1 MHQIEVGV
9 LPVKA
14 IVTSLLLLV
23 SFSPAAFADTIA
35 VIGTGE
41 VARALGPEFAA
52 QGHDIVYGSRNPDS
66 QKAKDIVAMTPGEAK
81 ARLPKE
87 SVRDASIVVLAVPG
101 EMVEEITRGL
111 GDLSGKIIIDPTNAL
126 IGDWETEL
134 SIGVSTSNGRIIQDA
149 APDAFVVKAF
159 STLNWR
165 QMVEPGG
172 EISIPLAGD
181 SDAAKAK
188 VSKLVS
194 AMDLNPIDL
203 GNIDNARWIEG
214 MTILLLNNRIS
225 GRPHFE
231 YHLRVVD

>member
-1 MHQIEVGV
+1 
-9 LPVKA
+9 VKA
-14 IVTSLLLLV
+14 VVTCLLLLV
-23 SFSPAAFADTIA
+23 SLSRVAFADTIA
-35 VIGTGE
+35 VIGTGQ
-41 VARALGPEFAA
+41 VAKALGPEFAA

-66 QKAKDIVAMTPGEAK
+66 QKTKDIVALTPGNAT
-81 ARLPKE
+81 ARLPAD

-101 EMVEEITRGL
+101 ELVEEITLGL

-126 IGDWETEL
+126 EGDWETEL

-149 APDAFVVKAF
+149 APGAFVVKAF

-172 EISIPLAGD
+172 DISILLAGD
-181 SDAAKAK
+181 NDAAKAK
-188 VSKLVS
+188 VSELAS
-194 AMDLNPIDL
+194 AMDLQPIDV
-203 GNIDNARWIEG
+203 GDIDNARWIEG
-214 MTILLLNNRIS
+214 MAILLLNNRIS

>member
-1 MHQIEVGV
+1 MKTFRTCLLFLV
-9 LPVKA
+9 L
-14 IVTSLLLLV
+14 
-23 SFSPAAFADTIA
+23 FSPVTFADTIA
-35 VIGTGE
+35 IIGTGE

-66 QKAKDIVAMTPGEAK
+66 QKAKDIIAMTPGNAM
-81 ARLPKE
+81 ARLPNE

-101 EMVEEITRGL
+101 EMVEDITRGL

-134 SIGVSTSNGRIIQDA
+134 SIGVATSNGRIIQDA

-165 QMVEPGG
+165 QMVEPEGD
-172 EISIPLAGD
+172 ISILLAGD

-188 VSKLVS
+188 VSQLVS
-194 AMDLNPIDL
+194 AMDLNPIDV
-203 GNIDNARWIEG
+203 GDIDNARWIEG
-214 MTILLLNNRIS
+214 MALLLLNNRIS
-225 GRPHFE
+225 DRPNFE

>member
-1 MHQIEVGV
+1 MKTV
-9 LPVKA
+9 
-14 IVTSLLLLV
+14 VTCLLLLV
-23 SFSPAAFADTIA
+23 SFSSVAFADTIA
-35 VIGTGE
+35 IIGTGQ

-52 QGHDIVYGSRNPDS
+52 QGHDIVYGSRSPDS
-66 QKAKDIVAMTPGEAK
+66 QSATDAIAMTPGNAT
-81 ARLPKE
+81 AQLPE
-87 SVRDASIVVLAVPG
+87 DSVRDASIVVLAVPG
-101 EMVEEITRGL
+101 LLVEEITRGL

-126 IGDWETEL
+126 TGDWDTEL

-172 EISIPLAGD
+172 EISILLAGD

-188 VSKLVS
+188 VSQLVS
-194 AMDLNPIDL
+194 AMDLKPIDL
-203 GNIDNARWIEG
+203 GDIDNARWIEG

-225 GRPHFE
+225 DRPDFE

>member
-1 MHQIEVGV
+1 MKT
-9 LPVKA
+9 L
-14 IVTSLLLLV
+14 VTSLLLLV
-23 SFSPAAFADTIA
+23 SFSSVAFADTIA
-35 VIGTGE
+35 IIGTGE

-66 QKAKDIVAMTPGEAK
+66 QKAKEIVAKTPGDAT
-81 ARLPKE
+81 ARLPE
-87 SVRDASIVVLAVPG
+87 DSVRDASVVVLAVPG
-101 EMVEEITRGL
+101 NLVEEITRGL

-126 IGDWETEL
+126 TGDWGTEL

-172 EISIPLAGD
+172 DISILLAGD

-188 VSKLVS
+188 VSQLVS
-194 AMDLNPIDL
+194 AMDLHPIDL
-203 GNIDNARWIEG
+203 GDIDNARWIEG
-214 MTILLLNNRIS
+214 MTILWLNNRIS
-225 GRPHFE
+225 GRPNFE
-231 YHLRVVD
+231 YHLRIVD